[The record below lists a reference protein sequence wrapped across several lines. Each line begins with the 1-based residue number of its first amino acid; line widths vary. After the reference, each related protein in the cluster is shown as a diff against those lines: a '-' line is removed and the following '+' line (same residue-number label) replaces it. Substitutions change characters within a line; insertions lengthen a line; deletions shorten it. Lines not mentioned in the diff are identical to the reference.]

1 MHNMNL
7 LFKLFYLFSWYF
19 FSSSIIFDKFLKWMS
34 IIIDTEDYTRE
45 KFDRSGVFHPIFLFT
60 REKGYQC
67 VGLFWE
73 NGQKKIIT
81 GFFKRSSYSPNNCL
95 GLSHLLLLC
104 IPKSRWLKPI
114 NNTYKWNDLLN
125 AVKEFSLWTYCNN
138 MYILKVRKTNLFL
151 FCWP

>member
-1 MHNMNL
+1 MNVSHYR
-7 LFKLFYLFSWYF
+7 YLRLHLRKIWLQWGFPSYFSHYKRKG
-19 FSSSIIFDKFLKWMS
+19 IPIYMLVCMIVLRKWP
-34 IIIDTEDYTRE
+34 E
-45 KFDRSGVFHPIFLFT
+45 
-60 REKGYQC
+60 
-67 VGLFWE
+67 
-73 NGQKKIIT
+73 KIIT

-125 AVKEFSLWTYCNN
+125 AVKEFSLWIYCNN